1 MSYKNRDITKDFI
14 VDKHD
19 KILSTARFT
28 AILLIIFAAGSFA
41 GESIILDNKAF
52 FFYRLTGFAGAVIFL
67 IYSALFFKKGN
78 EVLNVTAILFLH
90 LAVGIMNSFIIY
102 SVFTKN
108 VLPPEFKGS
117 AVMSASISV
126 LFQHILGAGIKR
138 WLYAVILPPAIILTA
153 ALVYAGISVND
164 MAIFSTYDIVVII
177 VMILSIRESR
187 LEIKN
192 FHNLQIEKERNFL
205 TIQNNIKNEFISNIS
220 HELRTPMTGII
231 GVQEILLDTELSTEQ
246 SDLLKM
252 ARSSSFHLLDLI
264 NDLLDVSQL
273 EEKKMSLKLEEV
285 KIIKFVSELFN
296 NFKVLDKKGIEFVFE
311 TEINEEL
318 KISTDSRKIS
328 QILRNLLGNAEKF
341 TDIGKITLSVK
352 KVDETD
358 DTVGLEF
365 SVADTGVGIPEEKIP
380 FVFDRFFQ
388 ADSGTAKKHS
398 GTGLGLAITKMLVE
412 AMGGTVRCES
422 KWCQGSTFSVKIRF
436 AKVLS

>member
-1 MSYKNRDITKDFI
+1 MIYKNKDVTKDFI
-14 VDKHD
+14 TERHEKM
-19 KILSTARFT
+19 LSTARFG
-28 AILLIIFAAGSFA
+28 AILLFMFAAGAFI
-41 GESIILDNKAF
+41 GDELVLKTGHF
-52 FFYRLTGFAGAVIFL
+52 FFYRLTGFLGAVIFL
-67 IYSALFFKKGN
+67 IYAAFFFKKGK
-78 EVLNVTAILFLH
+78 EARNVTAVLFLH
-90 LAVGIMNSFIIY
+90 LSIGIMNSFVIY
-102 SVFTKN
+102 SIHTEN

-126 LFQHILGAGIKR
+126 LLQHILATGIRR
-138 WLYAVILPPAIILTA
+138 WLYTVILPPAIVLTA
-153 ALVYAGISVND
+153 ALVYAGVSAND
-164 MAIFSTYDIVVII
+164 LAIFSTYDIVVII
-177 VMILSIRESR
+177 VVILSIRESR

-192 FHNLQIEKERNFL
+192 FHNLQIEKERNYL

-231 GVQEILLDTELSTEQ
+231 GVQEILLDTELSAEQ
-246 SDLLKM
+246 EELLKM
-252 ARSSSFHLLDLI
+252 ARNSSFHLLDLI

-285 KIIKFVSELFN
+285 KIIKFASELFN
-296 NFKVLDKKGIEFVFE
+296 NFKVLDKKGLEFVFE
-311 TEINEEL
+311 TEIDEEL
-318 KISTDSRKIS
+318 KILTDSRKIS

-341 TDIGKITLSVK
+341 TETGKITLSIK

-358 DTVGLEF
+358 ETIGLEF

-388 ADSGTAKKHS
+388 ADSTTAKKHS

-422 KWCQGSTFSVKIRF
+422 RWCQGSTFSVKIRF
-436 AKVLS
+436 AKVMS

>member
-19 KILSTARFT
+19 KILSTARFA
-28 AILLIIFAAGSFA
+28 AILLLIFVVGAFI
-41 GESIILDNKAF
+41 GEKLVLKTETF
-52 FFYRLTGFAGAVIFL
+52 FFYRLTGFAGAVIFF

-78 EVLNVTAILFLH
+78 EVLNITAILFLH
-90 LAVGIMNSFIIY
+90 LSIGIMNSFVVYSIY
-102 SVFTKN
+102 TEN
-108 VLPPEFKGS
+108 ALPPEFKGS

-126 LFQHILGAGIKR
+126 LVQHILGAGIKR

-177 VMILSIRESR
+177 TMVLSIRESR
-187 LEIKN
+187 LELKN
-192 FHNLQIEKERNFL
+192 YHNLQIEKERNFL

-231 GVQEILLDTELSTEQ
+231 GVQEMLLDTELSTEQ
-246 SDLLKM
+246 SYLLKM

-273 EEKKMSLKLEEV
+273 EEKKVSLKLEEV
-285 KIIKFVSELFN
+285 KIIKFVRELFN

-311 TEINEEL
+311 TEIDEGL

-352 KVDETD
+352 KFDETD
-358 DTVGLEF
+358 DTIGLEF

-388 ADSGTAKKHS
+388 ADSTHAKKYG

-412 AMGGTVRCES
+412 AMGGNIRCES
-422 KWCQGSTFSVKIRF
+422 KWCQGSKFSFKIRF
-436 AKVLS
+436 VKLLS